1 MNPLLKEI
9 RHNPLLWLLIFV
21 PVVFVAAK
29 LKPEAHTLLFVLSI
43 LAILPLT
50 ILLSGATEA
59 VAARTGDAVGGL
71 LNATL
76 GNLAEFVIALA
87 ALRAGQYT
95 LVKASI
101 AGPIVA
107 NALFILGASFLIGGL
122 KHHVQEFNRVSARLQ
137 AGLLFLATVA
147 LLIPSAV
154 SHADSM
160 AEVAFTHRLSVGLA
174 VLLNRRFPGRAIF
187 RLLFFLPYVLSE
199 AITGIVFSLLLQP
212 DALVDTALQRVGLE
226 GLIQDWL
233 GNTDIV
239 MITLFVIISWKY
251 FGFHMI
257 LLLAGLQGIPREI
270 EEAAL
275 IDGAGRWQAFRYVT
289 LPLIGPTLRVSVFL
303 SVIGALQLF
312 DIVWV
317 MTGGGPLNASTT
329 MAVNMFKTG
338 FEKQQMGY
346 GSAFA
351 VLLFLCALVVAL
363 LYQRF
368 VLRRDIDGAVTAYNG

>member
-1 MNPLLKEI
+1 MLYL
-9 RHNPLLWLLIFV
+9 
-21 PVVFVAAK
+21 VFVIVPIVQAAHFSLYK
-29 LKPEAHTLLFVLSI
+29 WNGLGPLTDFIGLKNYQVALASDVFWQAVGNNVLIIVLS
-43 LAILPLT
+43 
-50 ILLSGATEA
+50 LL
-59 VAARTGDAVGGL
+59 
-71 LNATL
+71 
-76 GNLAEFVIALA
+76 
-87 ALRAGQYT
+87 
-95 LVKASI
+95 
-101 AGPIVA
+101 
-107 NALFILGASFLIGGL
+107 
-122 KHHVQEFNRVSARLQ
+122 LQ
-137 AGLLFLATVA
+137 
-147 LLIPSAV
+147 IPFS
-154 SHADSM
+154 
-160 AEVAFTHRLSVGLA
+160 LGLA

-187 RLLFFLPYVLSE
+187 RLLFFVPYVLSE

-212 DALVDTALQRVGLE
+212 DALVDASLQTVGLE

-289 LPLIGPTLRVSVFL
+289 LPLLGPTLRVSIFL

-346 GSAFA
+346 GSALA

>member
-1 MNPLLKEI
+1 MFRADPPDASTGPRLPGKWLTIGLFLL
-9 RHNPLLWLLIFV
+9 PALALYL
-21 PVVFVAAK
+21 VFVIIPIIQAAHFSLFK
-29 LKPEAHTLLFVLSI
+29 WNGLGPLEDFIGLKNYQVALASDVFWQAVGNNMLVIVLSLLLQI
-43 LAILPLT
+43 PFSLGLAI
-50 ILLSGATEA
+50 
-59 VAARTGDAVGGL
+59 
-71 LNATL
+71 
-76 GNLAEFVIALA
+76 
-87 ALRAGQYT
+87 
-95 LVKASI
+95 
-101 AGPIVA
+101 
-107 NALFILGASFLIGGL
+107 
-122 KHHVQEFNRVSARLQ
+122 
-137 AGLLFLATVA
+137 
-147 LLIPSAV
+147 
-154 SHADSM
+154 
-160 AEVAFTHRLSVGLA
+160 
-174 VLLNRRFPGRAIF
+174 LLNRRFPGRAIF
-187 RLLFFLPYVLSE
+187 RLLFFVPYVLSE

-212 DALVDTALQRVGLE
+212 DALVDSALQNVGLG

-233 GNTDIV
+233 GNTEIV
-239 MITLFVIISWKY
+239 MLTLFVIISWKY

-312 DIVWV
+312 DMVWV
-317 MTGGGPLNASTT
+317 MTGGGPLTASTT

-346 GSAFA
+346 GSALA

>member
-1 MNPLLKEI
+1 VLRAERPDARSGPRLPAK
-9 RHNPLLWLLIFV
+9 WLTIG
-21 PVVFVAAK
+21 
-29 LKPEAHTLLFVLSI
+29 LFVLPALVLYLVFVIVPIIQAAHFSLYKWNGLGPLEEFI
-43 LAILPLT
+43 GLRNYQVALASDVFWQAVGNNVLVIVLSLLLQIPFSLGLAI
-50 ILLSGATEA
+50 
-59 VAARTGDAVGGL
+59 
-71 LNATL
+71 
-76 GNLAEFVIALA
+76 
-87 ALRAGQYT
+87 
-95 LVKASI
+95 
-101 AGPIVA
+101 
-107 NALFILGASFLIGGL
+107 
-122 KHHVQEFNRVSARLQ
+122 
-137 AGLLFLATVA
+137 
-147 LLIPSAV
+147 
-154 SHADSM
+154 
-160 AEVAFTHRLSVGLA
+160 
-174 VLLNRRFPGRAIF
+174 LLNRRFPGRAIF
-187 RLLFFLPYVLSE
+187 RLLFFVPYVLSE

-212 DALVDTALQRVGLE
+212 DALVDSTLQTVGLG

-312 DIVWV
+312 DMVWV
-317 MTGGGPLNASTT
+317 MTGGGPLTASTT

-338 FEKQQMGY
+338 FERQQMGY
-346 GSAFA
+346 GSALA

>member
-1 MNPLLKEI
+1 MPALALY
-9 RHNPLLWLLIFV
+9 L
-21 PVVFVAAK
+21 VFVIVPIIQAAHFSLYK
-29 LKPEAHTLLFVLSI
+29 WNGLGPLDDFIGLKNYSVALASDVFWQAVGNNVLVIVLS
-43 LAILPLT
+43 
-50 ILLSGATEA
+50 LL
-59 VAARTGDAVGGL
+59 
-71 LNATL
+71 
-76 GNLAEFVIALA
+76 
-87 ALRAGQYT
+87 
-95 LVKASI
+95 
-101 AGPIVA
+101 
-107 NALFILGASFLIGGL
+107 
-122 KHHVQEFNRVSARLQ
+122 LQ
-137 AGLLFLATVA
+137 
-147 LLIPSAV
+147 IPFS
-154 SHADSM
+154 
-160 AEVAFTHRLSVGLA
+160 LGLA

-187 RLLFFLPYVLSE
+187 RLLFFVPYVLSE
-199 AITGIVFSLLLQP
+199 AITGIVFRLLLQP
-212 DALVDTALQRVGLE
+212 DALVDSGLERVGLG

-239 MITLFVIISWKY
+239 MLTLFVIISWKY

-289 LPLIGPTLRVSVFL
+289 LPLLGPTLRVSIFL
-303 SVIGALQLF
+303 SIIGALQLF

-346 GSAFA
+346 GSALA